1 MSGREQRAG
10 DVVVPSG
17 RSRTLA
23 LTELRALRRWESSFP
38 VRCVGSFLTLQGI
51 DRAMAIAAQAF
62 TALIP
67 LLLLVSAL
75 SPSDSRDLVSDSII
89 DKFELKGSAADSV
102 RQLFTTSGES
112 SIGILSVVLLVFS
125 GVSLTRRLQ
134 RTYQQAWRLP
144 PMPGIRSSVNAMV
157 GLTTLVLEI
166 VLLSLVRSLVEK
178 LPFQW
183 TTGAPVALLA
193 SVLLWTSVPWL
204 LLDRRIGWRRL
215 LPGGVLT
222 AVCVSIYGV
231 ATTIYMPRLMASNSE
246 RYGLFGVT
254 LSIVGW
260 LLCIAIIV
268 VATTAVAT
276 EFDRAPEPWARRVRA
291 RLGVEPRVSAD
302 AGDSPDR
309 PAESAGT
316 AV

>member
-1 MSGREQRAG
+1 
-10 DVVVPSG
+10 
-17 RSRTLA
+17 
-23 LTELRALRRWESSFP
+23 
-38 VRCVGSFLTLQGI
+38 
-51 DRAMAIAAQAF
+51 MAIAAQAF

-75 SPSDSRDLVSDSII
+75 SPSDSRNLVSDTMI
-89 DKFELKGSAADSV
+89 DKFDLRGSAADAV
-102 RQLFTTSGES
+102 RELFDTPGQS

-134 RTYQQAWRLP
+134 RTYQQAWRLAP
-144 PMPGIRSSVNAMV
+144 VPGIRASVNAMV

-166 VLLSLVRSLVEK
+166 VLLSLVRSLVET

-204 LLDRRIGWRRL
+204 LLDRRIRWRRL

-222 AVCVSIYGV
+222 AVCTSIYGI
-231 ATTIYMPRLMASNSE
+231 ATSIYMPRLIATNSA

-254 LSIVGW
+254 LSLVGW
-260 LLCIAIIV
+260 LLCIAIVV
-268 VATTAVAT
+268 VAVTAVAT
-276 EFDRAPEPWARRVRA
+276 EFDRAPEPWARRIRA
-291 RLGVEPRVSAD
+291 RLGVEAAALEDPPD
-302 AGDSPDR
+302 ASRQPE
-309 PAESAGT
+309 ASSGT
-316 AV
+316 PG

>member
-1 MSGREQRAG
+1 
-10 DVVVPSG
+10 
-17 RSRTLA
+17 
-23 LTELRALRRWESSFP
+23 
-38 VRCVGSFLTLQGI
+38 
-51 DRAMAIAAQAF
+51 MAIAAQAF

-89 DKFELKGSAADSV
+89 DKFELKGSAADAV
-102 RQLFTTSGES
+102 RQLFTTSGQS

-134 RTYQQAWRLP
+134 RTYQQAWRLDP
-144 PMPGIRSSVNAMV
+144 LPGLRASANAMV

-183 TTGAPVALLA
+183 TTGAPVAVLA
-193 SVLLWTSVPWL
+193 SVFLWTSVPWL
-204 LLDRRIGWRRL
+204 LLDRRIRWRRL

-222 AVCVSIYGV
+222 AVCASIYGV

-254 LSIVGW
+254 LSLVGW

-276 EFDRAPEPWARRVRA
+276 EFDLAPEPWARRVRA
-291 RLGVEPRVSAD
+291 RLGVEPPAPAD
-302 AGDSPDR
+302 AVDSPDR

>member
-1 MSGREQRAG
+1 
-10 DVVVPSG
+10 
-17 RSRTLA
+17 
-23 LTELRALRRWESSFP
+23 
-38 VRCVGSFLTLQGI
+38 
-51 DRAMAIAAQAF
+51 MAIAAQAF

-75 SPSDSRDLVSDSII
+75 SPSDSRDLVSDTII
-89 DKFELKGSAADSV
+89 DKFELQGSAAVAV
-102 RQLFTTSGES
+102 RQLFTTSGQS
-112 SIGILSVVLLVFS
+112 SIGILSVVLLLFS

-183 TTGAPVALLA
+183 TTGAPVAVLA

-204 LLDRRIGWRRL
+204 LLDRRIRWRRL

-222 AVCVSIYGV
+222 AVCASIYGV

-254 LSIVGW
+254 LSLVGW
-260 LLCIAIIV
+260 LLCISIV
-268 VATTAVAT
+268 LVATTAVAT
-276 EFDRAPEPWARRVRA
+276 EFDRAPEHWARRLRA
-291 RLGVEPRVSAD
+291 RLGVEPPSPAD
-302 AGDSPDR
+302 AVDPPDQ
-309 PAESAGT
+309 PAETTGT

>member
-1 MSGREQRAG
+1 M
-10 DVVVPSG
+10 
-17 RSRTLA
+17 TLA
-23 LTELRALRRWESSFP
+23 LTELRAFRRWESTFP
-38 VRCVGSFLTLQGI
+38 VRCIGSFLSLQGI
-51 DRAMAIAAQAF
+51 DRAMVIASQAF

-75 SPSDSRDLVSDSII
+75 SPSDSRDLVSDTII
-89 DKFELKGSAADSV
+89 DKFELQGSAAVAV
-102 RQLFTTSGES
+102 RQLFTTSGQS
-112 SIGILSVVLLVFS
+112 SIGILSVVLLLFS

-144 PMPGIRSSVNAMV
+144 PMAGIRASVNAMV

-183 TTGAPVALLA
+183 TTGAPVAVLA

-204 LLDRRIGWRRL
+204 LLDRRIRWRRL

-222 AVCVSIYGV
+222 AVCAAIYGV

-291 RLGVEPRVSAD
+291 RLGVEPPASAD
-302 AGDSPDR
+302 AGDSPDQ
-309 PAESAGT
+309 PAASAGT